1 MLTEFAIV
9 LIMSFVLFWAFTAL
23 WEREEERKA
32 AAIIMKKL
40 EMSEPV
46 EPWQQTFNKESQNM
60 KEWEEKVFGDE

>member
-1 MLTEFAIV
+1 
-9 LIMSFVLFWAFTAL
+9 
-23 WEREEERKA
+23 
-32 AAIIMKKL
+32 MKKL